1 MPCRIAKGSEIRKIA
16 QRLRHKTNPEPWK
29 GEGKLIILHC
39 ESIPNLRDLGNTVT
53 ADGRRIRK
61 DCLLRSAH
69 LGNASEEDI
78 RYLQREHRLRTVIDL
93 RTGGEREEEP
103 DRAGSCL
110 VLNIPII
117 ESFEAGITHESTTE
131 NMPFPDLATLYRK
144 IVQDKGCQMG
154 FRKVLRACFENDY
167 ESGSVLWH
175 CSEGKDRCGLT
186 AALLLEALGVEKDKI
201 MEDYLETNTTNIP
214 KAEKIRD
221 REMQQSGDAV
231 RAQCLYQA
239 YVVDERYLKNA
250 WDAMGDHYLTRCL
263 GFSDEDLQRFRDK
276 VLE

>member
-1 MPCRIAKGSEIRKIA
+1 
-16 QRLRHKTNPEPWK
+16 
-29 GEGKLIILHC
+29 
-39 ESIPNLRDLGNTVT
+39 
-53 ADGRRIRK
+53 
-61 DCLLRSAH
+61 
-69 LGNASEEDI
+69 
-78 RYLQREHRLRTVIDL
+78 
-93 RTGGEREEEP
+93 
-103 DRAGSCL
+103 
-110 VLNIPII
+110 
-117 ESFEAGITHESTTE
+117 
-131 NMPFPDLATLYRK
+131 
-144 IVQDKGCQMG
+144 MG

-186 AALLLEALGVEKDKI
+186 SALLLEALGVEKDKI

-250 WDAMGDHYLTRCL
+250 WDAMGEHYLTRCL